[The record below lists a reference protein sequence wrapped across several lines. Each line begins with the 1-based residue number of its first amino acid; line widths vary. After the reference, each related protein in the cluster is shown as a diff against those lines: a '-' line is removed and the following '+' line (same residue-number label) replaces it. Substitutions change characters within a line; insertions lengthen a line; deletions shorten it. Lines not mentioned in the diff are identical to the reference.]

1 MIAFVLWVLGAVM
14 TYLLIDR
21 AKQDDNAPH
30 LIKDMDPIAQVIVS
44 LIWIVIPIGLLL
56 KRKNGKA

>member
-21 AKQDDNAPH
+21 AKQDGSAPDI
-30 LIKDMDPIAQVIVS
+30 LKGIDQIAQVIIS
-44 LIWIVIPIGLLL
+44 LIWVVIPIGLLI